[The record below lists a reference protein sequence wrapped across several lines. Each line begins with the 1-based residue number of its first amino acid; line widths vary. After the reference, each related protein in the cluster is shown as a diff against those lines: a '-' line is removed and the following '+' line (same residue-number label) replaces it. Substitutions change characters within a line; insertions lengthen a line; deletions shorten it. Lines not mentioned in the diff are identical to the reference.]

1 MSRRWTTSTS
11 RVVSGAPCATAA
23 RPPTRRKSVPLAA
36 SRASN
41 VVRLCGGEAMAELQ
55 DGRGHAV
62 VPAKALLRRERRE
75 RVEQGLVSHGGV
87 GAWSVCRSGEGHRG
101 DSNRTRR
108 QLKSGSGC
116 NEVPGPPG
124 RASRARARPRRGRG
138 ALLQDEVLSG
148 CDGREELEELLH
160 GWHAS
165 ALLVGWTCRFPFPR
179 AVERTGS
186 GSGRPSL

>member
-87 GAWSVCRSGEGHRG
+87 GAWSVYRSWRSHRG
-101 DSNRTRR
+101 DSNRTGR
-108 QLKSGSGC
+108 QLNSGSGDG
-116 NEVPGPPG
+116 EAPGPPG
-124 RASRARARPRRGRG
+124 KGSRARARPRGGRGG

-148 CDGREELEELLH
+148 RDGREELEE
-160 GWHAS
+160 
-165 ALLVGWTCRFPFPR
+165 
-179 AVERTGS
+179 
-186 GSGRPSL
+186 